1 MVPLLSP
8 QFFLHLSLHIFV
20 WPLSLM
26 RCLEPESRPG
36 TDFFPLIHDSNI
48 TKWNRFC
55 LQNLSWIDSFSL
67 VLCPVRTHL
76 IACPVLCIF
85 SLSSLWNLPWSVLLS
100 SWLSLVAPLLLSHC
114 TWQNVVT
121 FLWDYSNSISLFHSD
136 HNIPKIRDWTSFIHH
151 YISVTPTLL
160 LHNRCSVSA

>member
-121 FLWDYSNSISLFHSD
+121 FLWDYSIVSLFSTQT
-136 HNIPKIRDWTSFIHH
+136 ITFPRSGTEPVSFIITSQWLPH
-151 YISVTPTLL
+151 YCYIIDVQ
-160 LHNRCSVSA
+160 